1 MSIKHNNMLPNQHFR
16 KHWQRRVRTWFNQPG
31 RKLRRRRARQEKTVR
46 LAPRPVGM
54 LRPTVSAPT
63 TKVKSK
69 PISLLVEGDPLCQ
82 AAGIPRRYAATI
94 GISVD
99 HRRRNRCLE
108 SLERNVK
115 RLMLYKTHL
124 VVFPRRTKKTRRTDA
139 MDVCRRK
146 YPQVSVD
153 TVVPPLSS
161 KAAVECRVISE
172 EERSFEAFAALR
184 RARKE
189 AKLVGKRDE
198 ES

>member
-1 MSIKHNNMLPNQHFR
+1 M
-16 KHWQRRVRTWFNQPG
+16 
-31 RKLRRRRARQEKTVR
+31 
-46 LAPRPVGM
+46 
-54 LRPTVSAPT
+54 
-63 TKVKSK
+63 
-69 PISLLVEGDPLCQ
+69 CQ

>member
-16 KHWQRRVRTWFNQPG
+16 KHWQKRVRTWFNQPG
-31 RKLRRRRARQEKTVR
+31 RKLRRRKARQEKAAR

-54 LRPTVSAPT
+54 LRPTVFAPT
-63 TKVKSK
+63 VKYNYK
-69 PISLLVEGDPLCQ
+69 LRLGRGFTFEELK
-82 AAGIPRRYAATI
+82 AAGISKRYAATI

-124 VVFPRRTKKTRRTDA
+124 IVFPRKTKKTKKSDT
-139 MDVCRRK
+139 MDVCNKK
-146 YPQVSVD
+146 YSQVPID
-153 TVVPPLSS
+153 TIIPSFDT
-161 KAAVECRVISE
+161 KTQVESRIITE
-172 EERSFEAFAALR
+172 EERSFDAFATLR
-184 RARKE
+184 KARKE

-198 ES
+198 